1 MVGTARERGLLRD
14 AGCTHGADR
23 EWDARMRKGATSGER
38 MWVYRE
44 QGMGMKR
51 EVIHGRRESM
61 HEEPV
66 LAQGK
71 R

>member
-1 MVGTARERGLLRD
+1 
-14 AGCTHGADR
+14 
-23 EWDARMRKGATSGER
+23 